1 MVSRENK
8 LVLSV
13 KDTAI
18 LLSSNPEQIRE
29 AIDNGTFS
37 FGRCIT
43 SGNNKKIYKIEVS
56 INTERKHFLM
66 KNFFW
71 GGGGGGA
78 IAKTLS

>member
-29 AIDNGTFS
+29 AIDNGTFA

-43 SGNNKKIYKIEVS
+43 SRNNKKIYKISKKGVLEFLG
-56 INTERKHFLM
+56 ITEDEMNEFLAV
-66 KNFFW
+66 KK
-71 GGGGGGA
+71 GA
-78 IAKTLS
+78 

>member
-29 AIDNGTFS
+29 AIDNGTFA

-43 SGNNKKIYKIEVS
+43 SGNNKKIYKISKKGVLEFLGITEDEINEFLEV
-56 INTERKHFLM
+56 K
-66 KNFFW
+66 K
-71 GGGGGGA
+71 GA
-78 IAKTLS
+78 

>member
-13 KDTAI
+13 KDTAL

-43 SGNNKKIYKIEVS
+43 LGNNKKIYKISKKGVLEFLG
-56 INTERKHFLM
+56 ITEDEMNEFLAV
-66 KNFFW
+66 KK
-71 GGGGGGA
+71 GA
-78 IAKTLS
+78 

>member
-43 SGNNKKIYKIEVS
+43 SANNKKIYKISKKGVLEFLG
-56 INTERKHFLM
+56 ITEDEMNEFLAV
-66 KNFFW
+66 KK
-71 GGGGGGA
+71 GA
-78 IAKTLS
+78 